1 MGRPDKALD
10 YLERMLRT
18 FSFAAPGTMY
28 EVSPDYGMFVQAWNL
43 YSFTQPV
50 VAQFFGIH
58 PNAYEKKVSIG
69 VQMPSTWQQ
78 ASLED
83 VMVGNNTLS
92 IRFEIAER
100 GPKSKCAFYKAR
112 LANYFFAY

>member
-1 MGRPDKALD
+1 
-10 YLERMLRT
+10 
-18 FSFAAPGTMY
+18 MY

-50 VAQFFGIH
+50 VAQFFGVH

-92 IRFEIAER
+92 IRFEIAKGVQKVSVLSTKPDWQITFLPIE
-100 GPKSKCAFYKAR
+100 GYDLSLKTENLPKGVTKFTAIYE
-112 LANYFFAY
+112 